1 MEVAEQIRPDVEVL
15 QKCVTGISGLDEITS
30 GGLPRGRP
38 TLVCGSA
45 GTGKSLL
52 AMEFLVRGARD
63 FGEPGVYVA
72 FEETAP
78 ELAVNVASLG
88 FEVPR
93 LERER
98 KLLIDSVQINRAEL
112 QEAGEYDLEGLFI
125 RLGDAIDTVG
135 AKRVVL
141 DTIEVLFGV
150 FQNSVIVRSE
160 LSRLFRWL
168 KDRGVTAIVTG
179 ERGDGTLSRFGLEE
193 YVADCVILLDHRIV
207 EQVSTRRLRVVK
219 YRGSVHGTNEYPF
232 LIGSSGFSVLPVT
245 SLGLQHRVSS
255 ERISTGIP
263 ELDEM
268 CAGKGIYRGSSVLIS
283 GMAGTGKTS
292 FAAQFAAAACLR
304 GERVLYVASEESPE
318 QILRNMASIGLNLR
332 GWQEKGLL
340 RLKSERPTLC
350 GLELHLVSL
359 HEAVRVFRPHVV
371 VYDPITNFSSVG
383 SGAEVKTMLMRLV
396 DYLKA
401 QGITAIFT
409 SLTNGG
415 ATEEQSEVGISSLM
429 DVWILLRNMECS
441 GERNRA
447 LYVLKAR
454 GIAHSNQV
462 REFTLST
469 NGIHFIAPYLG
480 MAAVLTGS
488 ARLAQEAE
496 DRATRARMSSEVES
510 RKTALQAREREL
522 EAQIEALQ
530 ARLAAEKQDALRE
543 IRVLESRQDQMSRTD
558 AAMSRSRSVEEE
570 RVHS

>member
-292 FAAQFAAAACLR
+292 IAAQFAAAACLR

-401 QGITAIFT
+401 QGTTAIFT

>member
-1 MEVAEQIRPDVEVL
+1 MEVAEQIRPEIEVL

-401 QGITAIFT
+401 QGTTAIFT